1 MEGNTQD
8 RYTFMFGK
16 LCIDFI
22 VRDPLEEKN
31 IRIDN
36 RKYLQPIDEKEAT
49 SICEILKNESVSH
62 VSIKVALFIKFF
74 F

>member
-1 MEGNTQD
+1 
-8 RYTFMFGK
+8 MFGK

-22 VRDPLEEKN
+22 VRDPLETK
-31 IRIDN
+31 IRIDS